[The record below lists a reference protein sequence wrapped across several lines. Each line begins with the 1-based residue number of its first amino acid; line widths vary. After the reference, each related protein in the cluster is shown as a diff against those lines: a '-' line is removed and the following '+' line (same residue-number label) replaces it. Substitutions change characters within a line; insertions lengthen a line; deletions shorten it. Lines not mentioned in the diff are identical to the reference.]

1 MHEFNSL
8 NFAFHLSII
17 LRLHAASVYIPIYVA
32 GGDKHRFRL
41 TYELHSHQIY
51 ISSWN
56 MYGLW
61 NARCSMCVCVCDES
75 HKFPMLFSRI
85 SHTSLFFRKTEWKY
99 SRRRKKKNMQMQT
112 TYKAKGKKT
121 IFIYSTFLL
130 FIHGMYYA
138 NARARLWDTH
148 GVRWCAIHN
157 WEKSNEH

>member
-1 MHEFNSL
+1 MRFICRLYWDYTRPVYLFPFTSRAAINIDFDL
-8 NFAFHLSII
+8 LTNFIHIK
-17 LRLHAASVYIPIYVA
+17 YIYHPEICTA
-32 GGDKHRFRL
+32 
-41 TYELHSHQIY
+41 YEMLD
-51 ISSWN
+51 
-56 MYGLW
+56 
-61 NARCSMCVCVCDES
+61 ARCVCVCVES

-99 SRRRKKKNMQMQT
+99 SRRRNANANNIQSQRK
-112 TYKAKGKKT
+112 KKT

-138 NARARLWDTH
+138 KRARARLWDTH

>member
-1 MHEFNSL
+1 MRFICRLYWDYTRPVYLFPFTSRAAINIDFDL
-8 NFAFHLSII
+8 LTNFIHIK
-17 LRLHAASVYIPIYVA
+17 YIYHPEICTA
-32 GGDKHRFRL
+32 
-41 TYELHSHQIY
+41 YEMLD
-51 ISSWN
+51 
-56 MYGLW
+56 
-61 NARCSMCVCVCDES
+61 ARCVCVCDES

-138 NARARLWDTH
+138 KRARAPMGYARRAVVCHT
-148 GVRWCAIHN
+148 
-157 WEKSNEH
+157 